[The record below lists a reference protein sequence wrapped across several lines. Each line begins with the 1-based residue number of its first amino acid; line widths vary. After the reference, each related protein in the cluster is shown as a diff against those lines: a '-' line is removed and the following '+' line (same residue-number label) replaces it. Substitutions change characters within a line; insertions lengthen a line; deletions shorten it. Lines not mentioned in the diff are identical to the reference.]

1 MERGEIRGIA
11 PTIIFFLKDEGN
23 KQRYA
28 FQPVE
33 EYILEKKKQILC
45 SIWHHHQLSE
55 EEDAYAWLGHEKI
68 KTMIHV

>member
-1 MERGEIRGIA
+1 LERGEIRGIA

-33 EYILEKKKQILC
+33 EYILEKKTNPLLNMAPP
-45 SIWHHHQLSE
+45 SVE
-55 EEDAYAWLGHEKI
+55 
-68 KTMIHV
+68 